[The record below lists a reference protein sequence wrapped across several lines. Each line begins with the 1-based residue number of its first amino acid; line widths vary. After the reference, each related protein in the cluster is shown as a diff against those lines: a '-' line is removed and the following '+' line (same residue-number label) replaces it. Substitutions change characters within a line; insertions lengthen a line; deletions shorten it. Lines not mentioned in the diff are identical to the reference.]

1 MFENLQEKLQR
12 AFKTLRGQA
21 TLTEENIDEALREI
35 RLALLEADVNFKV
48 VKQLID
54 QIRVKAVGQDVLTA
68 LSPGEQ
74 VIKIVRDE
82 LVEILGRDTARMKF
96 ASQPPTV
103 ILMAGLQGSG
113 KTTTSGK
120 LANWLKNGGHR
131 PLLVSVD
138 VYRPAAREQLKV
150 VAQAVKANIYEGEV
164 GEATPGPR
172 DPRAKEARREA
183 INTGSDVLIVDTAG
197 RLHIDDQ
204 LMDEMQLLKRLL
216 NPQEILFV
224 ADAMTGQDAV
234 NSADE
239 FHKKLSLTG
248 VVLTKMDGDARG
260 GAALSIRQ
268 VTGQPIKFIGV
279 GEKYD
284 ALEPFHPDRIVS
296 RILGMGDILS
306 LIERAESQIDK
317 KKAQEMATKALTGD
331 GFSLEDFRDQLR
343 QVKKMGSM
351 KSLLGML
358 PSIGPFSGLQK
369 AADNVDEGQ
378 INRVE
383 AIINSMTTHER
394 NHHEVI
400 NGSRRK
406 RIARGSGT
414 TVQEVN
420 NLLRQYAQM
429 KKMFKQMGKTVA
441 PRTGLFHQLQ
451 GQPAHGVAGIDFHH
465 RLEPAIALGC
475 AIDEGVDANRPDIAG
490 ALQFRF
496 EQRKDVAI
504 EALEAAR
511 NVRRFAEQRGYVRRY
526 AAAVVGRR
534 PVGPELS
541 LAVIDQAGVAAELQV
556 ARPHLQ
562 LDGEIQRA
570 LQPGF
575 DDHLSAILQGTGQP
589 LLLCRQHL

>member
-1 MFENLQEKLQR
+1 MFDNLSDKLQR
-12 AFKTLRGQA
+12 VFKNLRGEGKLSA
-21 TLTEENIDEALREI
+21 ENMDAALREI
-35 RLALLEADVNFKV
+35 RVALLEADVNFKV
-48 VKQLID
+48 VKQLIEN
-54 QIRVKAVGQDVLTA
+54 IKAKATGEEVLTA
-68 LSPGEQ
+68 LSPSQQ
-74 VIKIVRDE
+74 VVKIVHEELIKI
-82 LVEILGRDTARMKF
+82 LGAHEAKLRF
-96 ASQPPTV
+96 ANEPPSV
-103 ILMAGLQGSG
+103 FLIVGLQGSG
-113 KTTTSGK
+113 KTTSTGK
-120 LANWLKNGGHR
+120 LARWLAKNGHR
-131 PLLVSVD
+131 PMMVSVD

-150 VAQAVKANIYEGEV
+150 VAQAVKSHLYEGTV
-164 GEATPGPR
+164 GEANTATVER
-172 DPRAKEARREA
+172 LVKEARREA
-183 INTGSDVLIVDTAG
+183 IVSGCDVLIVDTAG

-204 LMDEMQLLKRLL
+204 LMDEMQSLKKLL
-216 NPQEILFV
+216 NPSEILFV

-234 NSADE
+234 RSAEE

-351 KSLLGML
+351 KSLMGML

-369 AADNVDEGQ
+369 AADNVDEKQ
-378 INRVE
+378 IDRVE
-383 AIINSMTTHER
+383 AIINSMTSHER

-400 NGSRRK
+400 NGNRRK

-429 KKMFKQMGKTVA
+429 KKMFKQMGKPSFA
-441 PRTGLFHQLQ
+441 RRL
-451 GQPAHGVAGIDFHH
+451 AGMK
-465 RLEPAIALGC
+465 L
-475 AIDEGVDANRPDIAG
+475 
-490 ALQFRF
+490 
-496 EQRKDVAI
+496 
-504 EALEAAR
+504 
-511 NVRRFAEQRGYVRRY
+511 
-526 AAAVVGRR
+526 
-534 PVGPELS
+534 
-541 LAVIDQAGVAAELQV
+541 
-556 ARPHLQ
+556 
-562 LDGEIQRA
+562 
-570 LQPGF
+570 PGM
-575 DDHLSAILQGTGQP
+575 
-589 LLLCRQHL
+589 

>member
-54 QIRVKAVGQDVLTA
+54 QIRAKAVGQEVMTA

-74 VIKIVRDE
+74 VIKILRDE
-82 LVEILGRDTARMKF
+82 LVKF

-103 ILMAGLQGSG
+103 VLMAGLQGSG

-120 LANWLKNGGHR
+120 LANWFKVGGHR

-150 VAQAVKANIYEGEV
+150 VAQAVKSHIYEGQV
-164 GEATPGPR
+164 GEANTATVER
-172 DPRAKEARREA
+172 LAKEARREA
-183 INTGSDVLIVDTAG
+183 IVSGCDVLIVDTAG

-204 LMDEMQLLKRLL
+204 LMDEMQSLKKLL
-216 NPQEILFV
+216 NPSEILFV

-234 NSADE
+234 RSAEE

-317 KKAQEMATKALTGD
+317 KKAQEMATKALSGD

-351 KSLLGML
+351 KSLMGML

-369 AADNVDEGQ
+369 AADNVDEKQ

-383 AIINSMTTHER
+383 AIINSMTAHER

-400 NGSRRK
+400 NGNRRK

-429 KKMFKQMGKTVA
+429 KKMFKQMGKPSFA
-441 PRTGLFHQLQ
+441 RRL
-451 GQPAHGVAGIDFHH
+451 AGMK
-465 RLEPAIALGC
+465 L
-475 AIDEGVDANRPDIAG
+475 
-490 ALQFRF
+490 
-496 EQRKDVAI
+496 
-504 EALEAAR
+504 
-511 NVRRFAEQRGYVRRY
+511 
-526 AAAVVGRR
+526 
-534 PVGPELS
+534 
-541 LAVIDQAGVAAELQV
+541 
-556 ARPHLQ
+556 
-562 LDGEIQRA
+562 
-570 LQPGF
+570 PGM
-575 DDHLSAILQGTGQP
+575 
-589 LLLCRQHL
+589 

>member
-35 RLALLEADVNFKV
+35 RMALLEADVNFKV

-54 QIRVKAVGQDVLTA
+54 QIKAKAIGQEVMTA

-74 VIKIVRDE
+74 VIKILRDE
-82 LVEILGRDTARMKF
+82 LVEVLGKDTARVKF

-120 LANWLKNGGHR
+120 LAHWLKQGGHR

-138 VYRPAAREQLKV
+138 VYRPAAREQLKI
-150 VAQAVKANIYEGEV
+150 VAQAVKTNIYEGHV
-164 GEATPGPR
+164 APDTLVRGEGDESAGSYVQSPDVER
-172 DPRAKEARREA
+172 LAKEARREA
-183 INTGSDVLIVDTAG
+183 VVTGCDVLIVDTAG

-204 LMDEMQLLKRLL
+204 LMDEMQSLKKLL
-216 NPQEILFV
+216 NPSEILFV

-234 NSADE
+234 RSAEE

-268 VTGQPIKFIGV
+268 VTGQPIKFIGI

-306 LIERAESQIDK
+306 LIERAEKQIDK
-317 KKAQEMATKALTGD
+317 KKAEELATKALTGG

-351 KSLLGML
+351 KSLIGML
-358 PSIGPFSGLQK
+358 PSVGPFSGLQK
-369 AADNVDEGQ
+369 AADQVDEKQ
-378 INRVE
+378 VNRVE
-383 AIINSMTTHER
+383 AIINSMTMHER

-429 KKMFKQMGKTVA
+429 KKMFKDMGKKSFA
-441 PRTGLFHQLQ
+441 RRL
-451 GQPAHGVAGIDFHH
+451 AGM
-465 RLEPAIALGC
+465 
-475 AIDEGVDANRPDIAG
+475 
-490 ALQFRF
+490 
-496 EQRKDVAI
+496 KM
-504 EALEAAR
+504 
-511 NVRRFAEQRGYVRRY
+511 
-526 AAAVVGRR
+526 
-534 PVGPELS
+534 
-541 LAVIDQAGVAAELQV
+541 
-556 ARPHLQ
+556 
-562 LDGEIQRA
+562 
-570 LQPGF
+570 PGM
-575 DDHLSAILQGTGQP
+575 
-589 LLLCRQHL
+589 

>member
-1 MFENLQEKLQR
+1 MFENLSEKLQR
-12 AFKTLRGQA
+12 AFKSLRGQA
-21 TLTEENIDEALREI
+21 VLSPENMEEALREI

-54 QIRVKAVGQDVLTA
+54 HIQEKAIGQEVATA
-68 LSPGEQ
+68 LSPGDQ
-74 VIKIVRDE
+74 VIKILRDE
-82 LVEILGRDTARMKF
+82 LVETLGRDTAKLKF

-103 ILMAGLQGSG
+103 VLMAGLQGSG

-150 VAQAVKANIYEGEV
+150 VAAAIKANLYEGEV
-164 GEATPGPR
+164 GEGRVVANTSTVER
-172 DPRAKEARREA
+172 LAKEARREA
-183 INTGSDVLIVDTAG
+183 INSGCDVLIVDTAG

-204 LMDEMQLLKRLL
+204 LMDEMQSLKRLL

-234 NSADE
+234 KSADE
-239 FHKKLSLTG
+239 FHKKLTLTG
-248 VVLTKMDGDARG
+248 VILTKMDGDARG

-351 KSLLGML
+351 KSLMGML
-358 PSIGPFSGLQK
+358 PSIGPFAGLQK
-369 AADNVDEGQ
+369 AADSVDEKQ

-383 AIINSMTTHER
+383 AIINSMTMHER

-406 RIARGSGT
+406 RISRGSGT

-429 KKMFKQMGKTVA
+429 KKMFKQMGKPSFA
-441 PRTGLFHQLQ
+441 RRM
-451 GQPAHGVAGIDFHH
+451 AGMK
-465 RLEPAIALGC
+465 L
-475 AIDEGVDANRPDIAG
+475 
-490 ALQFRF
+490 
-496 EQRKDVAI
+496 
-504 EALEAAR
+504 
-511 NVRRFAEQRGYVRRY
+511 
-526 AAAVVGRR
+526 
-534 PVGPELS
+534 
-541 LAVIDQAGVAAELQV
+541 
-556 ARPHLQ
+556 
-562 LDGEIQRA
+562 
-570 LQPGF
+570 PGM
-575 DDHLSAILQGTGQP
+575 
-589 LLLCRQHL
+589 

>member
-12 AFKTLRGQA
+12 AFKSLRGQA
-21 TLTEENIDEALREI
+21 RLSEENIAEALREI

-48 VKQLID
+48 VKELID
-54 QIRVKAVGQDVLTA
+54 RIQAKAVGQEVLTA

-82 LVEILGRDTARMKF
+82 LVETLGKDTARMKL

-103 ILMAGLQGSG
+103 VLMAGLQGSG

-120 LANWLKNGGHR
+120 LANWFKLGGHR

-150 VAQAVKANIYEGEV
+150 VAQAVKAQIYEGKVAADAYASAAPQASGAPDAHGAPDALVRGAAHELPADEGVRRSMSAEV
-164 GEATPGPR
+164 ER
-172 DPRAKEARREA
+172 LAKEARREA
-183 INTGSDVLIVDTAG
+183 IVSGCDVLIVDTAG
-197 RLHIDDQ
+197 RLHIDDE
-204 LMDEMQLLKRLL
+204 LMNEMQSLKKLL
-216 NPQEILFV
+216 NPSEILFV

-234 NSADE
+234 RSADE
-239 FHKKLSLTG
+239 FHKKLTLTG
-248 VVLTKMDGDARG
+248 VILTKMDGDARG

-268 VTGQPIKFIGV
+268 VTGQPIKFIGT

-306 LIERAESQIDK
+306 LIERAESQLDK
-317 KKAQEMATKALTGD
+317 KKAQEMATKAITGD

-343 QVKKMGSM
+343 QVKKMGSIKNLM
-351 KSLLGML
+351 GML

-369 AADNVDEGQ
+369 AADHVDEKQ

-383 AIINSMTTHER
+383 AIINSMTIHER

-406 RIARGSGT
+406 RISRGSGT

-429 KKMFKQMGKTVA
+429 KKMFKQMGKPSFA
-441 PRTGLFHQLQ
+441 RRM
-451 GQPAHGVAGIDFHH
+451 AGMK
-465 RLEPAIALGC
+465 L
-475 AIDEGVDANRPDIAG
+475 
-490 ALQFRF
+490 
-496 EQRKDVAI
+496 
-504 EALEAAR
+504 
-511 NVRRFAEQRGYVRRY
+511 
-526 AAAVVGRR
+526 
-534 PVGPELS
+534 
-541 LAVIDQAGVAAELQV
+541 
-556 ARPHLQ
+556 
-562 LDGEIQRA
+562 
-570 LQPGF
+570 PGM
-575 DDHLSAILQGTGQP
+575 
-589 LLLCRQHL
+589 

>member
-12 AFKTLRGQA
+12 AFKTLRRQA
-21 TLTEENIDEALREI
+21 TLTSENIDEALREI

-54 QIRVKAVGQDVLTA
+54 QIKAKAVGQEVMTA

-74 VIKIVRDE
+74 VIKILRDE
-82 LVEILGRDTARMKF
+82 LVEILGKDTARVKF

-120 LANWLKNGGHR
+120 LAHWLKNGGHR

-138 VYRPAAREQLKV
+138 VYRPAAREQLKI
-150 VAQAVKANIYEGEV
+150 VANAVNAHIYEGQVSADSVVRGAGDESAGSYKQSPDV
-164 GEATPGPR
+164 ER
-172 DPRAKEARREA
+172 LAKEARREA
-183 INTGSDVLIVDTAG
+183 IVSGCDVLIVDTAG
-197 RLHIDDQ
+197 RLHIDDD
-204 LMDEMQLLKRLL
+204 LMGEMQSLKKLL
-216 NPQEILFV
+216 NPSEILFV

-234 NSADE
+234 RSAEE

-268 VTGQPIKFIGV
+268 VTGQPIKFIGI

-306 LIERAESQIDK
+306 LIERAEKQIDK
-317 KKAQEMATKALTGD
+317 KKAEELATKALSGD

-351 KSLLGML
+351 KSIMGML

-369 AADNVDEGQ
+369 AADNVDEKQ

-383 AIINSMTTHER
+383 AIINSMTSHER

-406 RIARGSGT
+406 RISRGSGT
-414 TVQEVN
+414 TIQEVN

-429 KKMFKQMGKTVA
+429 KKMFKQMGKPSFA
-441 PRTGLFHQLQ
+441 RRM
-451 GQPAHGVAGIDFHH
+451 AGMKF
-465 RLEPAIALGC
+465 
-475 AIDEGVDANRPDIAG
+475 
-490 ALQFRF
+490 
-496 EQRKDVAI
+496 
-504 EALEAAR
+504 
-511 NVRRFAEQRGYVRRY
+511 
-526 AAAVVGRR
+526 
-534 PVGPELS
+534 
-541 LAVIDQAGVAAELQV
+541 
-556 ARPHLQ
+556 
-562 LDGEIQRA
+562 
-570 LQPGF
+570 PGM
-575 DDHLSAILQGTGQP
+575 
-589 LLLCRQHL
+589 